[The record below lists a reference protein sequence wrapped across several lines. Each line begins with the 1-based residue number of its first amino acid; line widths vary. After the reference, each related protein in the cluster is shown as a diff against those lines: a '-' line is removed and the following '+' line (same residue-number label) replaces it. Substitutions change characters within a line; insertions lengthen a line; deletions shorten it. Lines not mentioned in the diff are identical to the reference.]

1 MRTIEEKLHEHKQS
15 FNRVQ
20 APPEL
25 EGRLRN
31 ALQNVPVKP
40 RKRNK
45 ALLWVA
51 SAAAALILI
60 AGMYQY
66 PAFAYYGAKLLDRNE
81 LISLS
86 FSEVA
91 EQGYGQT
98 VNKSKK
104 FDDGSVITI
113 NGVIADDNAFLI
125 YYTIDF
131 PAGSRIGPEDRS
143 SHYNVDKLHGFLT
156 DSDPKAGYGNY
167 INDGSQYKGV
177 YKYEPVSPFSR
188 TLTATFSKWQD
199 NGEKA
204 SNTISFNFEANKA
217 MKNIVKQK
225 ISKSVAVDQGTVHYD
240 TITASPSS
248 TIVRGHYELE
258 NKGNPWFFAKTK
270 LLVNGTEVKFWGMSS
285 SSYVKTGFPGFELEF
300 DVLPTD
306 KIETIELVL
315 ENSDGYQK
323 VEKPISLASPSDQS
337 IRIGGEKL
345 WIRSV
350 TKTDSGYD
358 IVIARKQFTILE
370 TDSLSVQAGG
380 NIVPVSSISAS
391 RAWDLNN
398 GNILWEQTYSFATA
412 NKPEQLLLEGY
423 RYIKTY
429 DEKITIPI
437 ESKKSSH

>member
-1 MRTIEEKLHEHKQS
+1 MRTIEEKLQEHKQS
-15 FNRVQ
+15 INRVQ

-31 ALQNVPVKP
+31 ALQNVPVKS

-51 SAAAALILI
+51 SAAAAFILI
-60 AGMYQY
+60 VGMYQY

-81 LISLS
+81 LISFS

-113 NGVIADDNAFLI
+113 NGVISDDNAFLM

-131 PAGSRIGPEDRS
+131 PAGTRFGPEDRS

-167 INDGSQYKGV
+167 SKDGSQYKGV
-177 YKYEPVSPFSR
+177 YKFEPVSPFSR

-199 NGEKA
+199 NGEQA
-204 SNTISFNFEANKA
+204 SSTISFKFEANKA
-217 MKNIVKQK
+217 MKSIINQK
-225 ISKSVAVDQGTVHYD
+225 ISKSVAVDQGTIHYD
-240 TITASPSS
+240 TITASPTS

-258 NKGNPWFFAKTK
+258 NKGHPWFFAKTK
-270 LLVNGTEVKFWGMSS
+270 LLVNGTEVEYWGGRSS
-285 SSYVKTGFPGFELEF
+285 NYTNTGFPGFELEF

-306 KIETIELVL
+306 KIETIEFVL
-315 ENSDGYQK
+315 ENFDGYQK
-323 VEKPISLASPSDQS
+323 VEEPISLVSPSDQS

-358 IVIARKQFTILE
+358 IVIARKQFIILE
-370 TDSLSVQAGG
+370 TDSLSIQVGS
-380 NIVPVSSISAS
+380 NVVPVSSISAA
-391 RAWDLNN
+391 RPWDLNN
-398 GNILWEQTYSFATA
+398 GNILWEQTYSFNTSD
-412 NKPEQLLLEGY
+412 KPERLLLDGFK
-423 RYIKTY
+423 YIKTY
-429 DEKITIPI
+429 NKKITIPVD
-437 ESKKSSH
+437 SKK